1 MLFGVVDVL
10 FGRDRSLLRPAGAQR
25 KLPRRPLLQPQPP
38 RLVRLAVKVGNEKIL
53 KTLPNCGSTA

>member
-1 MLFGVVDVL
+1 MLFGVVDLL
-10 FGRDRSLLRPAGAQR
+10 FARIAPGCGLLALSASVPWRA
-25 KLPRRPLLQPQPP
+25 LLQHEPP